1 MLHGLQVLP
10 RFQAA
15 LCRVGWIAPLPLPIK
30 ERQHETLFFRFR
42 LPFMAIWL
50 AHALAPRLAME
61 IPVNLLCQRAADA
74 VGLLQVVDAGG
85 LHAAQSAE
93 AG

>member
-42 LPFMAIWL
+42 LPFMAMTSTR
-50 AHALAPRLAME
+50 HHPRLAMK
-61 IPVNLLCQRAADA
+61 IAINLLCQRAADA
-74 VGLLQVVDAGG
+74 IGLG
-85 LHAAQSAE
+85 
-93 AG
+93 